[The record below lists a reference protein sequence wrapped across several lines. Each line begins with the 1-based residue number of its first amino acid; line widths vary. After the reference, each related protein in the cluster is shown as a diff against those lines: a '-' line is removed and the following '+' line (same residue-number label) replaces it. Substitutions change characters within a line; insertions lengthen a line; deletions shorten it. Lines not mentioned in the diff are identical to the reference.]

1 MLKKLY
7 HWMMAQAAGRYAVPA
22 LAAVAFIESSVFPL
36 PPDLMLVPMA
46 LADRKRAFTFALIC
60 TVASV
65 LGGLAGY
72 AIGFFFYETA
82 GRWILNL
89 YGGAEGW
96 YEKLSVFFQK
106 YGALIILIKGLT
118 PFPFKVLTILS
129 GMVKLNLLTF
139 TLASLVARAGRFFLV
154 AGLLYV
160 YGEKVR
166 GFLEKHLET
175 ALLLFALLVV
185 GGFVAIKF
193 LI

>member
-1 MLKKLY
+1 M
-7 HWMMAQAAGRYAVPA
+7 RPA
-22 LAAVAFIESSVFPL
+22 FRRRLPRPVRELLASARDTI
-36 PPDLMLVPMA
+36 
-46 LADRKRAFTFALIC
+46 
-60 TVASV
+60 V
-65 LGGLAGY
+65 LLRE
-72 AIGFFFYETA
+72 F
-82 GRWILNL
+82 R
-89 YGGAEGW
+89 
-96 YEKLSVFFQK
+96 
-106 YGALIILIKGLT
+106 GALIILIKGLT